1 MNAPL
6 SRAVI
11 SLSLL
16 TLGACCAASCGA
28 RTQGAERAT
37 RPATEDVVTVDARDA
52 VTVDVASGCG
62 SDRDCAPGERCL
74 GAPGCGAPWACTPV
88 VGCLRDLTL
97 YCGCDGRT
105 RAGSSDCPGRPYAQ
119 RGPCNPGLCA
129 APDARAEGDCARE
142 MGYVVGRLQQLPPA
156 DRLRVCWGGLQPRHA
171 HRSRVHRRPRLLH
184 AGVSRRSSPGA

>member
-105 RAGSSDCPGRPYAQ
+105 RAGSSDCPGSPYAQ

-129 APDARAEGDCARE
+129 AVDARAEGDCARE
-142 MGYVVGRLQQLPPA
+142 MGYVWDGFSNCLPLTGCECVGAGCSRA
-156 DRLRVCWGGLQPRHA
+156 MRTEAECIAAHA
-171 HRSRVHRRPRLLH
+171 SCTRE
-184 AGVSRRSSPGA
+184 